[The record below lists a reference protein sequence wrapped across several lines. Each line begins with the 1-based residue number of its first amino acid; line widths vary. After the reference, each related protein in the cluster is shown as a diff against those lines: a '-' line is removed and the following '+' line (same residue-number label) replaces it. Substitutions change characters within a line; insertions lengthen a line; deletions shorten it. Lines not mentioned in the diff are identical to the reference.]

1 MTKLAV
7 LPFLGIGLAAAAAA
21 ILPPPLVG
29 ATGAADTSAA
39 DTSAADTI
47 THWQHQ
53 GYTVNIDRVG
63 TAPLDECK
71 VTSVRNPITI
81 TRLNREDRSAG
92 HVGDLVPI
100 VVSKTIKI
108 SLDCTG
114 HS

>member
-1 MTKLAV
+1 MTKLAITP
-7 LPFLGIGLAAAAAA
+7 LIAIGLAAAAAA
-21 ILPPPLVG
+21 ILPAPRVS

-39 DTSAADTI
+39 DTI
-47 THWQHQ
+47 KHWQDE

-63 TAPLDECK
+63 TAPLDKCK
-71 VTSVRNPITI
+71 VTNVRNPVTI
-81 TRLNREDRSAG
+81 TRLNREGGAAG

-100 VVSKTIKI
+100 VVSKTVKI

>member
-1 MTKLAV
+1 MTKLAITP
-7 LPFLGIGLAAAAAA
+7 LIAIGLAAAAAA
-21 ILPPPLVG
+21 ILPAPRVS

-81 TRLNREDRSAG
+81 TRLNREDRTAG
-92 HVGDLVPI
+92 HVGELVPI

-108 SLDCTG
+108 SLDCTAN
-114 HS
+114 S